1 MRPCTRLPLAAS
13 REGGSIDPYPSMC
26 PSSFEKQQEDEFVG
40 SVFELICFAVTVN
53 AESIRR
59 GTNSIRND

>member
-13 REGGSIDPYPSMC
+13 REGSSIDPYPSMC

-40 SVFELICFAVTVN
+40 SVLSKSALL
-53 AESIRR
+53 
-59 GTNSIRND
+59 